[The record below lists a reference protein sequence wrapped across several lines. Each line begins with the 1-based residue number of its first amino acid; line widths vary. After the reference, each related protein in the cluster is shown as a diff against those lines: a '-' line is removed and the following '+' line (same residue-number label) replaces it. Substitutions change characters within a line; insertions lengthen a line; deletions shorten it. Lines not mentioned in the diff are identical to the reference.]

1 MVKPDMAT
9 RHQVPADEWS
19 TAGRNPASSGMI
31 TLAAVDAWC
40 LRLSDR
46 LDPML
51 VRCVRQDLRS
61 KVFTG
66 VFSLLLLISAI
77 LSLVIAAN
85 AATAT
90 DQNARHGQYLF
101 LGLGWCWSFAL
112 VVVQGIATHRLVAQ
126 ERNDDTWDLVELT
139 GLPPRRIIR
148 GLLLASLTQS
158 ALYTAAMAPF
168 LVMAYLLRGLDL
180 LTIAASLIAVPMLGV
195 VAAVVGLLL
204 ACAIPNRKARAA
216 GGAIVGLALLV
227 GWSFASTFIFTDS
240 RFGLNSI
247 LRELADGNSWAW
259 AGIGMTINA
268 WHAVTWLGLV
278 LATTLLLHRA
288 NNRSS
293 GPRVAVLLVWLNAVA
308 WAIGVALIGNLDERE
323 RGQLF
328 TILAFFGTMGLLI
341 SGIFALT
348 EDAALSPRQA
358 REIAEAHGWRR
369 RAMVFLG
376 PGAARARWFMMVGAL
391 LILPLILCGFA
402 DTSGGYRSD
411 QSQHAARAVWFMFG
425 YGTLVLLVSDALA
438 RGPLARWCPAPMQRR
453 IVVFVVAA
461 CWSVLPPLVALL
473 ANYEGGLYA
482 AMRLLTPGWAVV
494 HYADDGQAEPLVG
507 ILIALPVMML
517 LVLAWQG
524 RRLALVTQ
532 RVTAVAEDR
541 NPRA

>member
-1 MVKPDMAT
+1 M
-9 RHQVPADEWS
+9 S
-19 TAGRNPASSGMI
+19 

-66 VFSLLLLISAI
+66 VFSLLLLISII

-85 AATAT
+85 AGSAT
-90 DQNARHGQYLF
+90 DPHARHGHYLF

-126 ERNDDTWDLVELT
+126 ERNDDTWDLVEMT
-139 GLPPRRIIR
+139 GLPPWRIVR

-168 LVMAYLLRGLDL
+168 MVMAYLLRGLDL

-195 VAAVVGLLL
+195 LAAVVGLLL
-204 ACAIPNRKARAA
+204 ACAIPNRKTRAA
-216 GGAIVGLALLV
+216 GGAIVGLALLA
-227 GWSFASTFIFTDS
+227 GWIFSSAFLFSGT
-240 RFGLNSI
+240 RFGVEAV
-247 LRELADGNSWAW
+247 LRELADGDGWAW
-259 AGIGMTINA
+259 AAVAMTVNVWLA
-268 WHAVTWLGLV
+268 ATWMGLV
-278 LATTLLLHRA
+278 LASTLLLHRA
-288 NNRSS
+288 SNRST
-293 GPRVAVLLVWLNAVA
+293 GPRAAVLVVWLNALA
-308 WAIGVALIGNLDERE
+308 WGIGSAILGDLSSEHCGK
-323 RGQLF
+323 LF
-328 TILAFFGTMGLLI
+328 TVLALFGTVGLLI

-369 RAMVFLG
+369 SAMIFLG
-376 PGAARARWFMMVGAL
+376 PGAARARWFMIVGAV
-391 LILPLILCGFA
+391 LIMPLALFGFA
-402 DTSGGYRSD
+402 DGSSGYRGGA
-411 QSQHAARAVWFMFG
+411 QAAGRAVWMMFG
-425 YGTLVLLVSDALA
+425 YGTLVLVVGDAVA
-438 RGPLARWCPAPMQRR
+438 RGPLARWCSTPPARR
-453 IVVFVVAA
+453 MVVFAVAA
-461 CWSVLPPLVALL
+461 GWSVLPPLVALL
-473 ANYEGGLYA
+473 VSYEGGLYVG
-482 AMRLLTPGWAVV
+482 MRLLTPGWAVV
-494 HYADDGQAEPLVG
+494 HYANEDVTEPVIGL
-507 ILIALPVMML
+507 LIALPVIML

-532 RVTAVAEDR
+532 RITAVAEDR